1 MTKVVLFLLVTYGQ
15 SQSATK
21 FEMTTM
27 EECNTQAK
35 YVKEALIAEGYSD
48 WEISALCVM
57 EK

>member
-21 FEMTTM
+21 FEMSSM
-27 EECNTQAK
+27 EECNAQAK
-35 YVKEALIAEGYSD
+35 YVKEALIAEDFEDYN
-48 WEISALCVM
+48 ITTLCMM